1 MHGGTN
7 AGPPRGNTN
16 RLVHGRDSAAA
27 LTERAMRKAGRM
39 GVRAMTEILAGVNS
53 TGYKLAND
61 GNGYA
66 VDPGLSR
73 PSEHPAHGSLHR
85 VVAEPVQGF
94 LAVIGVDANAKGGHG

>member
-61 GNGYA
+61 GKDTRSIQDYLGHQNIRHTVRYTE
-66 VDPGLSR
+66 LSR
-73 PSEHPAHGSLHR
+73 SR
-85 VVAEPVQGF
+85 F
-94 LAVIGVDANAKGGHG
+94 KDFWR